1 MIVYKFSP
9 LLSVFFLFLISNYG
23 QAQAPSR
30 PNSGGQLKIYGY
42 ILDKKT
48 QEPIP
53 FAHVG
58 LPKVGLGTTSGKN
71 GYFELKISEKYSSEN
86 ITVSFM
92 GFKTYR
98 KKVVDIQSPFNLYL
112 EEATLELS
120 QIIVT
125 DEAGIENIIR
135 KAVKNIPKNN
145 TTYPTTNLGFYREA
159 KTDDSLRYIYLAEGV
174 LNIYK
179 HSYNRQKEGDVSLV
193 QGRRI
198 NLKNPLDT
206 IIRGGLTS
214 GHMAAHRFD
223 FVQNR
228 EDFIN
233 EAYFPVYKYWIESIT
248 SYNDRPVYIIGFGED
263 PDASEITIETKNK
276 GGGILG
282 SLLNKKKRITRQG
295 SRMKGRIYIDKE
307 SYAFIRAEF
316 EITKKGLRKSNDY
329 PLYAGNWKKN
339 TYVVNYVQLGDKWFF
354 SDAIREGILSSGNRY
369 SNEVKI
375 TNINPERSQPLP
387 YLDRIQKGQ
396 AFSKMTGKYDPDF
409 WKDYNTTPLNS
420 DLAESVQQL
429 ENAITAQKVF
439 DNENMLRL
447 QRQRDS
453 MYLAELEAS
462 ELAKKVESRGDSEE
476 YEISANEIRDL
487 LKIRNKN
494 KKRRRDYRRFRSHFG
509 LGTHLINSRIEQLG
523 ITLFSDEN
531 AGEEILSLRDDITN
545 RTFEITGDW
554 GLDFFFRKNFYLRF
568 GSQFDFYN
576 SIYRGRSIGLGTQL
590 NLSRQR
596 PVYFKVIAQYSR
608 FSYARKLGKTDNN
621 FGKFEFNGEKFNA
634 KSVNLYYGNQTHNL
648 KLSAEISVE
657 TSPNREV
664 YIRGTYLMPFS
675 RQPKIWIKERQQVF
689 KKKSKLTIEK
699 TYIEVLQNDQPYST
713 NIINEPTLSFT
724 VGLLF

>member
-233 EAYFPVYKYWIESIT
+233 EAYFPVYKYWIE
-248 SYNDRPVYIIGFGED
+248 
-263 PDASEITIETKNK
+263 
-276 GGGILG
+276 
-282 SLLNKKKRITRQG
+282 RI
-295 SRMKGRIYIDKE
+295 K
-307 SYAFIRAEF
+307 
-316 EITKKGLRKSNDY
+316 
-329 PLYAGNWKKN
+329 
-339 TYVVNYVQLGDKWFF
+339 
-354 SDAIREGILSSGNRY
+354 
-369 SNEVKI
+369 
-375 TNINPERSQPLP
+375 
-387 YLDRIQKGQ
+387 
-396 AFSKMTGKYDPDF
+396 
-409 WKDYNTTPLNS
+409 
-420 DLAESVQQL
+420 
-429 ENAITAQKVF
+429 
-439 DNENMLRL
+439 
-447 QRQRDS
+447 
-453 MYLAELEAS
+453 
-462 ELAKKVESRGDSEE
+462 
-476 YEISANEIRDL
+476 
-487 LKIRNKN
+487 
-494 KKRRRDYRRFRSHFG
+494 
-509 LGTHLINSRIEQLG
+509 
-523 ITLFSDEN
+523 
-531 AGEEILSLRDDITN
+531 
-545 RTFEITGDW
+545 
-554 GLDFFFRKNFYLRF
+554 
-568 GSQFDFYN
+568 
-576 SIYRGRSIGLGTQL
+576 
-590 NLSRQR
+590 
-596 PVYFKVIAQYSR
+596 
-608 FSYARKLGKTDNN
+608 
-621 FGKFEFNGEKFNA
+621 
-634 KSVNLYYGNQTHNL
+634 
-648 KLSAEISVE
+648 
-657 TSPNREV
+657 
-664 YIRGTYLMPFS
+664 
-675 RQPKIWIKERQQVF
+675 
-689 KKKSKLTIEK
+689 
-699 TYIEVLQNDQPYST
+699 
-713 NIINEPTLSFT
+713 
-724 VGLLF
+724 